1 MQIVIQLSNKRLTS
15 TTTSASTW
23 HLLATANEQTTVNR
37 FSKRFSQ
44 APRPITVMSARSY
57 QLVVGNVRFSC
68 HLPWHSDKD
77 FVFPTFQAKWQIV
90 LRDVVSAA
98 LGLRLGL
105 CAGPI
110 EGQLFPR
117 EAFLE
122 FGLAGAQTAAE
133 ADKAQ
138 GQQFGRKHCFDFR
151 FFFRLFWSSFLACL
165 TSLPFASSWARL
177 LHELSCDR
185 SLICWLGL
193 MQKLYKTFKS
203 SFTLAACEGSCGW
216 AGEIS
221 IAGRWKGK
229 VKINDLEC
237 DV

>member
-1 MQIVIQLSNKRLTS
+1 MQALITYLSNLHNYHLKCKQLSNKRLTS

-37 FSKRFSQ
+37 FSKWFSQ
-44 APRPITVMSARSY
+44 APRPITVTIARSY
-57 QLVVGNVRFSC
+57 QSVVGNVRFSC

-77 FVFPTFQAKWQIV
+77 FVFPTFQAEWQIV

-151 FFFRLFWSSFLACL
+151 FFSRLFWSSSRL
-165 TSLPFASSWARL
+165 SHWSSVRF
-177 LHELSCDR
+177 ELSALTAWIELR
-185 SLICWLGL
+185 S
-193 MQKLYKTFKS
+193 KLNMLAELKS
-203 SFTLAACEGSCGW
+203 KALQNFQVELYS
-216 AGEIS
+216 
-221 IAGRWKGK
+221 GRLRGK
-229 VKINDLEC
+229 LWVGRRN
-237 DV
+237 